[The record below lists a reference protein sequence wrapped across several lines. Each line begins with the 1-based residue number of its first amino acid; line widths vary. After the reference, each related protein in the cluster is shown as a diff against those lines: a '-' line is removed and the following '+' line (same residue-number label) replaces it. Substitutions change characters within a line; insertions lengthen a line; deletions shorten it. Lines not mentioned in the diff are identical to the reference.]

1 MFLNLT
7 EGVGK
12 LGEGY
17 ANTAGYMEAMGVMP
31 ALLPLLIFTEIV
43 FAIGLIIGF
52 KTRLSAILLAG
63 FTLLSALFFHFDLTD
78 QMQQILLMKNITI
91 AGGLLLIAA
100 HGAANWSVD
109 NRLYQKN

>member
-52 KTRLSAILLAG
+52 KTRLSAI
-63 FTLLSALFFHFDLTD
+63 FTSRVYAVISAVFSF
-78 QMQQILLMKNITI
+78 
-91 AGGLLLIAA
+91 
-100 HGAANWSVD
+100 
-109 NRLYQKN
+109 